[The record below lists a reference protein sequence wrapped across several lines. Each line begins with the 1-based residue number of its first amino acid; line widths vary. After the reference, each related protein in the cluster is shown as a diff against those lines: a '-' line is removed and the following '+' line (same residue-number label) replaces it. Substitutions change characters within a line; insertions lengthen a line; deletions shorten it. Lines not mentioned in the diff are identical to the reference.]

1 MIKVVLFDW
10 SGTLCDDYSAVHQ
23 KINKV
28 IPPHLAKNIFF
39 HPLIKHLRSLF
50 PIAIMRLLPFKY
62 SPSDTKMKLFPHTKE
77 VIVFLKQRGVVVG
90 IISTQ
95 SPKIITDILRKEKLY
110 SSINVIK
117 GYALY
122 KYNVIKQLECYR
134 NSKKHDI
141 AYISDIREDLEEA
154 KPLGIKVY
162 AASWGYDTKEN
173 LQKALPDG
181 IFSSIISQKSLFK

>member
-28 IPPHLAKNIFF
+28 IPRILPKHF
-39 HPLIKHLRSLF
+39 HPLIKHCALYFQLQLCACYRLNISPSIPNTLF
-50 PIAIMRLLPFKY
+50 PTQK
-62 SPSDTKMKLFPHTKE
+62 SNC
-77 VIVFLKQRGVVVG
+77 VLKQRGVVVG

-95 SPKIITDILRKEKLY
+95 SPKSSRHSKKKLY

-122 KYNVIKQLECYR
+122 KYIY
-134 NSKKHDI
+134 
-141 AYISDIREDLEEA
+141 
-154 KPLGIKVY
+154 KVRM
-162 AASWGYDTKEN
+162 
-173 LQKALPDG
+173 L
-181 IFSSIISQKSLFK
+181 